1 MGDCICFNESRNGF
15 VPLFCFNWNV
25 LFKIDPG
32 FVVDN
37 PSLLYLALDG
47 AIRRSMVAGDTESN
61 FSVISFERVRFV

>member
-1 MGDCICFNESRNGF
+1 
-15 VPLFCFNWNV
+15 
-25 LFKIDPG
+25 
-32 FVVDN
+32 VDN